1 MDFVRAQMTDA
12 ERAAEQQY
20 ELVQAAVIEG
30 VRKALRPPP
39 VSADQIRMNAWNERR
54 ERDVINR
61 RNLKR
66 RQALALKAQQLG

>member
-30 VRKALRPPP
+30 VRRPFDPRLSQP
-39 VSADQIRMNAWNERR
+39 IRS
-54 ERDVINR
+54 
-61 RNLKR
+61 
-66 RQALALKAQQLG
+66 G